1 MNNSLRSGLGFGI
14 TSAII
19 TTLGLMMGLLTSTE
33 SKLAVLG
40 GVITIALADALSD
53 AMGMHISQEYSKH
66 TTKNV
71 WKATFATFGTKLLV
85 GLTFILAII
94 LLPLYLAAI
103 VNVTWGILLLCV
115 FNYFVAK
122 ADNENPIKVIFE
134 HLFIVI
140 LVLIVTF
147 FLGKL
152 IHYLFV

>member
-1 MNNSLRSGLGFGI
+1 MNNSLRSGIGFGV

-71 WKATFATFGTKLLV
+71 WLATFSTFGTKLFV
-85 GLTFILAII
+85 GLTFIIAII
-94 LLPLYLAAI
+94 FLPLSIAAI
-103 VNVTWGILLLCV
+103 VNVAWGVLLLCI
-115 FNYFVAK
+115 FNYFVAR
-122 ADNENPIKVIFE
+122 ADNENPIRVIFE
-134 HLFIVI
+134 HLTIMIIV
-140 LVLIVTF
+140 LVITF
-147 FLGKL
+147 YLGKL
-152 IHYLFV
+152 INYLVV